1 MAENLENTTPIEAG
15 SASKKPTKR
24 FSRRRMM
31 LSGGAGIAGLVTVI
45 AAGRSQANTQQPVAS
60 EADTANPSGR
70 FANKVVLI
78 TGATS
83 GIGEATA
90 RAFAQEGAIVHFC
103 GRREALGEKLAQE
116 INDMGGR
123 ASYQKAD
130 VRSEQDVKSFIGT
143 CVQRYGRIDIAFNN
157 AGIESKPFTTADQS
171 LQDWM
176 NVMTTNATGV
186 FLSMKYELA
195 VMLKQGGG
203 AIINN
208 ASVSSHVGFAT
219 IAPYSA
225 SKHAI
230 ASLTK
235 VAALEYADKNIR
247 INSISPGAVDTP
259 MLRRALA
266 AWKTDFETVAKDY
279 PIKRIVKAEEIA
291 KTVLWLSSAD
301 PSCIVGT
308 DIDVTGG
315 YLTK

>member
-1 MAENLENTTPIEAG
+1 MVRKANAIN
-15 SASKKPTKR
+15 
-24 FSRRRMM
+24 RRR
-31 LSGGAGIAGLVTVI
+31 LVLGGGAIAGM
-45 AAGRSQANTQQPVAS
+45 AAFSTITPAS
-60 EADTANPSGR
+60 EANSQPPLASEARNTNSSGR

-103 GRREALGEKLAQE
+103 GRRENLGANVAKAINAQ
-116 INDMGGR
+116 GGQATYQR
-123 ASYQKAD
+123 AD
-130 VRSEQDVKSFIGT
+130 IRNEQDIRSLVET
-143 CVQRYGRIDIAFNN
+143 CVAKYGRIDIAFNN
-157 AGIESKPFTTADQS
+157 AGIESKPFTVAEQS
-171 LQDWM
+171 LEDWT
-176 NVMTTNATGV
+176 NVMTTNATGT
-186 FLSMKYELA
+186 FLSMKYEIP
-195 VMLKQGGG
+195 VMLQQGKGV
-203 AIINN
+203 IINN
-208 ASVSSHVGFAT
+208 ASVSGHVGFAT
-219 IAPYSA
+219 ISPYSA

-230 ASLTK
+230 MSLTK

-266 AWKTDFETVAKDY
+266 AWKTDFKTVAQEY
-279 PIKRIVKAEEIA
+279 PIKRIVQADEIA

-301 PSCIVGT
+301 PTCIVGT